1 LQIDYPANRKR
12 TKLED
17 KHPEPEGKN
26 MKPSI
31 NPTRRMNESF
41 QTNAAQRAY
50 KQASKQAVPARSN
63 LLERML
69 SRSPRRT

>member
-1 LQIDYPANRKR
+1 
-12 TKLED
+12 
-17 KHPEPEGKN
+17 

-69 SRSPRRT
+69 SAVQPTKK